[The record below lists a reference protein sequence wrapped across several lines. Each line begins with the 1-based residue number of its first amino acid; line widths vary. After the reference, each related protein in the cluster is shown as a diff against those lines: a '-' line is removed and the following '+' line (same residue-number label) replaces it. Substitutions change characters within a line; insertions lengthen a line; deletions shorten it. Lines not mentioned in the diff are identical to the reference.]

1 MKEKIIFNS
10 EIFDKIMESIIE
22 DKLNDDN
29 NIITSYEIRN
39 MVLHSYRIK
48 NGMKLGEIAEKMTND
63 INNKND
69 ISKKNKLYINFVL
82 HILIYEFLKK
92 ENIQKIKLQLLKN
105 EMKIILEEII
115 MYDIQ

>member
-48 NGMKLGEIAEKMTND
+48 NG
-63 INNKND
+63 
-69 ISKKNKLYINFVL
+69 
-82 HILIYEFLKK
+82 
-92 ENIQKIKLQLLKN
+92 
-105 EMKIILEEII
+105 I
-115 MYDIQ
+115 M